1 MSITWE
7 RQIRHIDR
15 PVKPTRLG
23 GLRGPLLKA
32 KVRALRG
39 LPSRSLPSALVFRA
53 LTLRAQRR
61 RGAPQAEEALA
72 QLELEIRRHRL
83 AERRRARRDAARD
96 HRRPRVENTRIN
108 LWQRRRDW
116 IQEVQAGSPGFK
128 RPMEEGAVVV
138 VPSIQR

>member
-23 GLRGPLLKA
+23 VLRGRLLKA

-39 LPSRSLPSALVFRA
+39 LPSRSLPSEFVFRE

-61 RGAPQAEEALA
+61 RGAAQAEAALA

-96 HRRPRVENTRIN
+96 HRRPRVENTSIN
-108 LWQRRRDW
+108 LWRRRRDW
-116 IQEVQAGSPGFK
+116 LREAQTGGNQDEDVG
-128 RPMEEGAVVV
+128 
-138 VPSIQR
+138 